1 MSLLVAEVF
10 ILGASLRPLYYGIP
24 EALQAHV
31 QEGSI
36 VQIPLRRRLVN
47 GLVWR
52 IMIPETDFTF
62 EIRPITEMREHDWN
76 LPLPLLRLIQWISK
90 YYGASLGLC
99 MNLAMPKAIL
109 RSKKKKT
116 EEKFESEIIDPIR
129 SVGAEVP
136 VLSPEQ
142 EAAFYDLRN
151 SYQQGQFTTHLLHGV
166 TGSGKTE
173 VYLRIMEEVLQDGH
187 EVLYLVPE
195 LSLTPQTVS
204 RIQKRFAGRQA
215 VAVWHSSLSIS
226 ERRQAWND
234 IVLKKTKIVVGAR
247 SALFL
252 PQKDLRLIIVD
263 EEHDTSYKQNENPRY
278 HGRDVAIYKAFL
290 HNALCILGSAT
301 PSMESFFNTRHK
313 GFRYNVLPYRV
324 DHRPL
329 PTIRVVDMRHEINGR
344 MPVLFSR
351 LLLQKLEERL
361 EKKEQSILFLNRRGY
376 ALSCL
381 CISCDYVAA
390 CPHCSVSLTHHRSA
404 STMKC
409 HLCGHHESLPI
420 ICPRCGSR
428 DLKLVGS
435 GTQKVEDR
443 LKAIFPTAKILRVD
457 SDNTAQKNSSQDIW
471 KQFQSQEWDI
481 LIGTQMIS
489 KGLDFPNVTLVG
501 LLQGDLS
508 LQVQDFRS
516 NERTFQLISQ
526 VAGRAGR
533 GEKEGEVVLQT
544 FLPQSNIIRWAQ
556 HAQFEDFA
564 GEELKLRQQFGYPP
578 YRHIIRHLLRGKDA
592 TETAHWAESWGSF
605 LQKHLPTAEI
615 ELRGP
620 TSSSIEKIQ
629 NYYRYTLFFFVV
641 NVSKALP
648 ILLQLREAFPWNVHV
663 LDFWDADPVDM
674 S

>member
-1 MSLLVAEVF
+1 MSLAV
-10 ILGASLRPLYYGIP
+10 
-24 EALQAHV
+24 
-31 QEGSI
+31 
-36 VQIPLRRRLVN
+36 
-47 GLVWR
+47 
-52 IMIPETDFTF
+52 
-62 EIRPITEMREHDWN
+62 
-76 LPLPLLRLIQWISK
+76 
-90 YYGASLGLC
+90 
-99 MNLAMPKAIL
+99 PKSIL
-109 RSKKKKT
+109 RSKKN
-116 EEKFESEIIDPIR
+116 
-129 SVGAEVP
+129 GAEVKSQDVISDRIQPALSELP

-142 EAAFYDLRN
+142 EAAFCDLRH
-151 SYQQGQFTTHLLHGV
+151 SYQQGQFVTHLLHGV

-173 VYLRIMEEVLQDGH
+173 VYLRIMEEVLEDGH

-204 RIQKRFAGRQA
+204 RIQERFAGRQV
-215 VAVWHSSLSIS
+215 VAVWHSGLSIV
-226 ERRQAWND
+226 ERRHAWNH
-234 IVLKKTKIVVGAR
+234 IVLGNIKIVVGAR

-278 HGRDVAIYKAFL
+278 HGRDVVIYKAFL

-329 PTIRVVDMRHEINGR
+329 PTIRVVDMRHEIKGR
-344 MPVLFSR
+344 ISVLFSK

-361 EKKEQSILFLNRRGY
+361 EKQEQSILFLNRRGY
-376 ALSCL
+376 ALNCL
-381 CISCDYVAA
+381 CISCDYITA
-390 CPHCSVSLTHHRSA
+390 CPHCSVSLIHHRSA

-409 HLCGHHESLPI
+409 HLCGHHESLPEL
-420 ICPRCGSR
+420 CPRCGSR

-443 LKAIFPTAKILRVD
+443 LKAIFPVARILRVD
-457 SDNTAQKNSSQDIW
+457 SDNTARKDSFQNIW

-508 LQVQDFRS
+508 LQVQDFRA

-533 GEKEGEVVLQT
+533 GHKPGEVILQT

-564 GEELKLRQQFGYPP
+564 EEELRLRQQFGYPP

-592 TETAHWAESWGSF
+592 TETAHLAELWGNY
-605 LQKHLPTAEI
+605 LHQHLHATEI

-629 NYYRYTLFFFVV
+629 NYYRYTLFFFVA
-641 NVSKALP
+641 NVSRALA
-648 ILLQLREAFPWNVHV
+648 ILLQLREAFPWNTHV
-663 LDFWDADPVDM
+663 MDFWDVDPVDM

>member
-1 MSLLVAEVF
+1 MSLSVAEVF
-10 ILGASLRPLYYGIP
+10 ILGASLRPLYYSIP
-24 EALQAHV
+24 EVLQDHV

-36 VQIPLRRRLVN
+36 VKVPLRKRLVN

-52 IMIPETDFTF
+52 IMAPETNFDF
-62 EIRPITEMREHDWN
+62 EIRPIVEMQARDWN

-90 YYGASLGLC
+90 YYGASLGIC
-99 MNLAMPKAIL
+99 MSLAMPKSIL
-109 RSKKKKT
+109 RPKKRETKV
-116 EEKFESEIIDPIR
+116 EFEDIVNDRIQPMF
-129 SVGAEVP
+129 AKAP
-136 VLSPEQ
+136 ALSPEQ
-142 EAAFYDLRN
+142 ESAFHDLRH
-151 SYQQGQFTTHLLHGV
+151 SYQQGQFVTHLLHGV

-173 VYLRIMEEVLQDGH
+173 VYLRIMEEVLADGH

-204 RIQKRFAGRQA
+204 RIRERFAGRQT
-215 VAVWHSSLSIS
+215 VAVWHSSLSIV
-226 ERRQAWND
+226 ERRHAWNS
-234 IVLKKTKIVVGAR
+234 VFSKKTKIVVGAR

-329 PTIRVVDMRHEINGR
+329 PTIRVVDMRHEISGR
-344 MPVLFSR
+344 MPALFSR

-361 EKKEQSILFLNRRGY
+361 EKQEQSILFLNRRGY

-381 CISCDYVAA
+381 CISCDYIAA
-390 CPHCSVSLTHHRSA
+390 CPHCSVSLIHHRSA
-404 STMKC
+404 SMMKC
-409 HLCGHHESLPI
+409 HLCGHRESLPTV
-420 ICPRCGSR
+420 CPRCGSR

-516 NERTFQLISQ
+516 NERSFQLISQ
-526 VAGRAGR
+526 VSGRAGR
-533 GEKEGEVVLQT
+533 GEKKGEVVLQT
-544 FLPQSNIIRWAQ
+544 FLPQSSIIRWAQ
-556 HAQFEDFA
+556 HAQFKDFA
-564 GEELKLRQQFGYPP
+564 EEELRLRQQFGYPP
-578 YRHIIRHLLRGKDA
+578 SRHLVRHLLRGKDA
-592 TETAHWAESWGSF
+592 AETAHEAESWGSF

-641 NVSKALP
+641 NVSRALP
-648 ILLQLREAFPWNVHV
+648 ILLQLREAFPWNTHII
-663 LDFWDADPVDM
+663 DFWDVDPVDM